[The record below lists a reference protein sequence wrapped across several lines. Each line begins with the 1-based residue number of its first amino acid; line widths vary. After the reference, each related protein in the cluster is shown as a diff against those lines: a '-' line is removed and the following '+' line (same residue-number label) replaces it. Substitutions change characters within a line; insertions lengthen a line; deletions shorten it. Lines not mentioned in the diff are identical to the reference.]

1 MKIKI
6 NVKEKH
12 LNFTFFLP
20 LAFMKSKLVYKHIF
34 KGNNINIEKSTIDE
48 IYKYLKK
55 YKNLKKVYVE
65 LPQHKKLLM
74 DYGIEK
80 GKIEVTPTP
89 SKIER
94 KKA

>member
-6 NVKEKH
+6 NFKEKH

-34 KGNNINIEKSTIDE
+34 KENNINIEKSVIDE

-55 YKNLKKVYVE
+55 YKKEYKNFKLVEVINDECKV
-65 LPQHKKLLM
+65 LIKL
-74 DYGIEK
+74 
-80 GKIEVTPTP
+80 
-89 SKIER
+89 
-94 KKA
+94 

>member
-55 YKNLKKVYVE
+55 YKKENKNFKLVEVINDECKV
-65 LPQHKKLLM
+65 LIKL
-74 DYGIEK
+74 
-80 GKIEVTPTP
+80 
-89 SKIER
+89 
-94 KKA
+94 

>member
-6 NVKEKH
+6 NVKENH

-34 KGNNINIEKSTIDE
+34 KENNINIEKSVIDE

-55 YKNLKKVYVE
+55 YKKEYKNFKLVEVINDECKV
-65 LPQHKKLLM
+65 LIKL
-74 DYGIEK
+74 
-80 GKIEVTPTP
+80 
-89 SKIER
+89 
-94 KKA
+94 

>member
-6 NVKEKH
+6 KVKEKH

-34 KGNNINIEKSTIDE
+34 KENNINIEKSTIDE

-55 YKNLKKVYVE
+55 YKKDYKNFKLVEVINDECKV
-65 LPQHKKLLM
+65 LIKL
-74 DYGIEK
+74 
-80 GKIEVTPTP
+80 
-89 SKIER
+89 
-94 KKA
+94 

>member
-34 KGNNINIEKSTIDE
+34 KENNINIEKSVIDE

-55 YKNLKKVYVE
+55 YKKEYKNFKLVEVINDECKV
-65 LPQHKKLLM
+65 LIKL
-74 DYGIEK
+74 
-80 GKIEVTPTP
+80 
-89 SKIER
+89 
-94 KKA
+94 

>member
-34 KGNNINIEKSTIDE
+34 KENNINIEKSTIDE

-55 YKNLKKVYVE
+55 YKKEYKNFKLVEVINDECKV
-65 LPQHKKLLM
+65 LIKL
-74 DYGIEK
+74 
-80 GKIEVTPTP
+80 
-89 SKIER
+89 
-94 KKA
+94 

>member
-48 IYKYLKK
+48 IYKCLKK
-55 YKNLKKVYVE
+55 CKKENKNFKLVEVINDECKV
-65 LPQHKKLLM
+65 LIKL
-74 DYGIEK
+74 
-80 GKIEVTPTP
+80 
-89 SKIER
+89 
-94 KKA
+94 

>member
-6 NVKEKH
+6 NVKENH

-34 KGNNINIEKSTIDE
+34 KENNINIEKSTIDE

-55 YKNLKKVYVE
+55 YKKEYKNFKLVEVINDECKV
-65 LPQHKKLLM
+65 LIKL
-74 DYGIEK
+74 
-80 GKIEVTPTP
+80 
-89 SKIER
+89 
-94 KKA
+94 

>member
-55 YKNLKKVYVE
+55 YKKEYKNFKLVEVINDECKV
-65 LPQHKKLLM
+65 LIKL
-74 DYGIEK
+74 
-80 GKIEVTPTP
+80 
-89 SKIER
+89 
-94 KKA
+94 